1 MDDYSAFLARHHI
14 DQYFVGGK
22 VPDEDE
28 GKTILKGAEKKMKY
42 SPSAVEYSTEKD
54 SAEAPVAEEIAPQI
68 YGDTEVVAEDT
79 SDKIECQACKKTFS
93 TKSSLKRHEERSPL
107 CVKWR
112 PYQYYLPTKL
122 IRGNVIDLL
131 ENLKKTTLSAEDNE
145 LQCKHCS
152 TIFSTSGNLNKH
164 FRTAIMCNQHAMVSF
179 LQQAKML
186 SR

>member
-14 DQYFVGGK
+14 GQYFVGGK
-22 VPDEDE
+22 VPVEDE
-28 GKTILKGAEKKMKY
+28 GQTILKGAERKTKY
-42 SPSAVEYSTEKD
+42 SPSAVEYSTEK
-54 SAEAPVAEEIAPQI
+54 EAVAEETAPQI
-68 YGDTEVVAEDT
+68 YGETEVVAEDT

-112 PYQYYLPTKL
+112 PYQYLPPEM

-131 ENLKKTTLSAEDNE
+131 ENIKKTALSAADNE

-164 FRTAIMCNQHAMVSF
+164 FKTALMCNQYAMVTF
-179 LQQAKML
+179 LQQAKIL
-186 SR
+186 SRQ

>member
-1 MDDYSAFLARHHI
+1 MIMTMGRMLLEA
-14 DQYFVGGK
+14 GGNIP
-22 VPDEDE
+22 VEIE
-28 GKTILKGAEKKMKY
+28 GQTILKGAERKMKY
-42 SPSAVEYSTEKD
+42 SPAAHEYYTKEESAKG
-54 SAEAPVAEEIAPQI
+54 AAAAPVTEETAPQI
-68 YGDTEVVAEDT
+68 YGETEVVAEDT

-112 PYQYYLPTKL
+112 PYQYLPPEM

-131 ENLKKTTLSAEDNE
+131 ENVKKTTLSAADNE

-152 TIFSTSGNLNKH
+152 TVFSTSGNLNKH
-164 FRTAIMCNQHAMVSF
+164 FKTAIMCNQHAMVSF

-186 SR
+186 SRG

>member
-1 MDDYSAFLARHHI
+1 MTMGRMLLEA
-14 DQYFVGGK
+14 GGNIP
-22 VPDEDE
+22 VEIE
-28 GKTILKGAEKKMKY
+28 GKTILKGAERKMKY
-42 SPSAVEYSTEKD
+42 SPAAHEYYTKE
-54 SAEAPVAEEIAPQI
+54 EAVAEETAPQI
-68 YGDTEVVAEDT
+68 YGETEVVAEDT
-79 SDKIECQACKKTFS
+79 NDKISCQACKKTFS

-107 CVKWR
+107 CVKWL
-112 PYQYYLPTKL
+112 PYQYLPPEM

-131 ENLKKTTLSAEDNE
+131 ENLKKTTLSAADNE

-164 FRTAIMCNQHAMVSF
+164 FKTAIMCNQHAMVSF